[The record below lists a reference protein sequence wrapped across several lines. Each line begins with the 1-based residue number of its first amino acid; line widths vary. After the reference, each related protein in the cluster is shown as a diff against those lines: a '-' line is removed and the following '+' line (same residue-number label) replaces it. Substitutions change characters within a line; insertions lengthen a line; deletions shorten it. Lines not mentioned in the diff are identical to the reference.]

1 MERRFEPADAEL
13 RADVD
18 RRLVSGIVVRY
29 GEVSPTHRERFLA
42 GSLSIPEPAAES
54 DPDARPCGAARPS
67 GVLDSPECSG
77 RLADSPESGGQPTE
91 SARFRV
97 PGCSMWRCLAFV
109 KSWATGLGEGK
120 SGAPASDAGAV
131 PASSLEEAVAAN
143 ACAHLIDSTRIQTLL
158 TFDEVIGLLGP
169 AVFGLEPEPVP
180 PPAPAPAPA
189 P

>member
-1 MERRFEPADAEL
+1 MFPWVGRSPLRVALDTGKMAAGAERSVADEISTTTGHLLAHPENTTIADAVQTTIRAL
-13 RADVD
+13 R
-18 RRLVSGIVVRY
+18 
-29 GEVSPTHRERFLA
+29 
-42 GSLSIPEPAAES
+42 
-54 DPDARPCGAARPS
+54 
-67 GVLDSPECSG
+67 G
-77 RLADSPESGGQPTE
+77 R
-91 SARFRV
+91 
-97 PGCSMWRCLAFV
+97 LAFV
-109 KSWATGLGEGK
+109 KSWATGMGEGK
-120 SGAPASDAGAV
+120 SGAPASDWTPHRIGPDV